1 VVDLVLILSE
11 GHNQSTDFN
20 PHPEVM
26 MNNNSLLRLQ
36 VRIQQAW
43 TDLRDSER
51 GQTMVEY
58 AGIGLVVVA
67 IVAAVAAALSGDKDG
82 GIGKAITGKISEII
96 GKIKEGK

>member
-1 VVDLVLILSE
+1 
-11 GHNQSTDFN
+11 
-20 PHPEVM
+20 

-67 IVAAVAAALSGDKDG
+67 LVAAAAAAVSGQEKS
-82 GIGKAITGKISEII
+82 IGQAITSKISQII
-96 GKIKEGK
+96 GSIKTGGE

>member
-1 VVDLVLILSE
+1 
-11 GHNQSTDFN
+11 
-20 PHPEVM
+20 

-67 IVAAVAAALSGDKDG
+67 IVAAVAAALSGEDG
-82 GIGKAITGKISEII
+82 GIGKAITGKISEVI
-96 GKIKEGK
+96 GKIKGGK

>member
-1 VVDLVLILSE
+1 VGDLVLILSE

-82 GIGKAITGKISEII
+82 GIGKAITGKISEVI
-96 GKIKEGK
+96 GTIKGKK

>member
-1 VVDLVLILSE
+1 
-11 GHNQSTDFN
+11 
-20 PHPEVM
+20 

-67 IVAAVAAALSGDKDG
+67 IVAAVAAALSGDTDG

-96 GKIKEGK
+96 GKIKGGK

>member
-1 VVDLVLILSE
+1 M
-11 GHNQSTDFN
+11 
-20 PHPEVM
+20 EVM

-67 IVAAVAAALSGDKDG
+67 IVAAVATALSGGGKDG
-82 GIGKAITGKISEII
+82 GIGKAITGKISEVIKSI
-96 GKIKEGK
+96 KTGK

>member
-1 VVDLVLILSE
+1 
-11 GHNQSTDFN
+11 
-20 PHPEVM
+20 M

-82 GIGKAITGKISEII
+82 GIGKAITGKISEVI
-96 GKIKEGK
+96 GKIKGGK